1 MYETI
6 NFEKNDRVAVI
17 TLCRPERLNA
27 FNLKLEDEFQAALK
41 EAERDTDVRVIV
53 VRGAGERAFSSG
65 YDLIEETEQEEF
77 SPAAWAE
84 RLARDFDFTLS
95 VWRCPK
101 PTLAAIRGYCVAG
114 GMEFAGMCDIRYCSD
129 DAQFGV
135 VETRFSSGV
144 VTQILPWIVGAQ
156 CRELIYTG
164 DIFGAEHA
172 REIGFVT
179 RVFPAHVLDEQVLK
193 IAKRISM
200 VSSQCLIRNKQ
211 AINGTF
217 EIMGMQAALKAGLN
231 VATILDSAR
240 TPEYSRFDEIRR
252 TRGLRAALEWRASQ
266 FAPFE

>member
-114 GMEFAGMCDIRYCSD
+114 AWSSPACATSD
-129 DAQFGV
+129 
-135 VETRFSSGV
+135 T
-144 VTQILPWIVGAQ
+144 
-156 CRELIYTG
+156 
-164 DIFGAEHA
+164 
-172 REIGFVT
+172 
-179 RVFPAHVLDEQVLK
+179 
-193 IAKRISM
+193 
-200 VSSQCLIRNKQ
+200 
-211 AINGTF
+211 
-217 EIMGMQAALKAGLN
+217 
-231 VATILDSAR
+231 AR
-240 TPEYSRFDEIRR
+240 TMPSSVLLKRDSPVESLPKYYL
-252 TRGLRAALEWRASQ
+252 GLSAPSAAN
-266 FAPFE
+266 

>member
-1 MYETI
+1 MYEAIT
-6 NFEKNDRVAVI
+6 FEKDDRVAII

-27 FNLKLEDEFQAALK
+27 ISLKLEDEFQAALK
-41 EAERDTDVRVIV
+41 VAEHDPDIRVIV

-65 YDLIEETEQEEF
+65 YDLLEEAEQEEF

-84 RLARDFDFTLS
+84 RLARDFEFTMS
-95 VWRCPK
+95 VWRCQK

-164 DIFGAEHA
+164 DMFDAVRA

-179 RVFPAHVLDEQVLK
+179 RVFPAQQLDEQVLK
-193 IAKRISM
+193 IAKRMSM
-200 VSSQCLIRNKQ
+200 VAAQCLIRNKQ
-211 AINGTF
+211 AVNGTF
-217 EIMGMQAALKAGLN
+217 EAMGIQSALNAGLN
-231 VATILDSAR
+231 IATILDSGR
-240 TPEYSRFDEIRR
+240 TPEYAHFDKTRR
-252 TRGLRAALEWRASQ
+252 AHGLQAALKWSASQ
-266 FAPFE
+266 FKPYE